1 LAWLVY
7 HHLQVKFGYGISYKS
22 EIGGGLY
29 LPHYGGIN
37 VSEIARIGLNC
48 NLSQLVTIGVSR
60 RGELKGV
67 PVIGNE
73 VYIGPGAV
81 IFGAIHVGDRAAI
94 GANCVVTKDVPEDAV
109 MAGVPGKVISDE
121 GSTGYI
127 HNIMREAYGT
137 TQEQEWDLVITPR
150 KKWYDLQL
158 DEVWR
163 YRDLIA
169 LFVRRDFVTRVKQ
182 TILGPLW
189 LILQPILSSLVFTV
203 IFGNIAKL
211 STDGLPQMLF
221 YMSGN
226 VLWNYFSNCLRAHRI
241 PFGRM
246 RASSVRFISRAW
258 SCPSQRSSPL

>member
-1 LAWLVY
+1 MRYTELRVLINADAYRYTGNNRFISKLAQFIVSPGFRFSWWMRVCSYLHNHTVWRIFLPLAWLVY

-67 PVIGNE
+67 PVIGDE

-81 IFGAIHVGDRAAI
+81 IFGAIQVGDRAAI

-109 MAGVPGKVISDE
+109 MAGVPGKVISYE

-127 HNIMREAYGT
+127 HNIMREA
-137 TQEQEWDLVITPR
+137 
-150 KKWYDLQL
+150 
-158 DEVWR
+158 
-163 YRDLIA
+163 
-169 LFVRRDFVTRVKQ
+169 
-182 TILGPLW
+182 
-189 LILQPILSSLVFTV
+189 
-203 IFGNIAKL
+203 
-211 STDGLPQMLF
+211 
-221 YMSGN
+221 
-226 VLWNYFSNCLRAHRI
+226 
-241 PFGRM
+241 
-246 RASSVRFISRAW
+246 
-258 SCPSQRSSPL
+258 